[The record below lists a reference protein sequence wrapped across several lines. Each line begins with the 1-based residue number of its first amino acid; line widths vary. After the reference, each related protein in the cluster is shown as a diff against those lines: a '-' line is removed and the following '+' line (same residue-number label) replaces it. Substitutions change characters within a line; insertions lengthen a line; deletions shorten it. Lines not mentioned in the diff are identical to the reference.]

1 MNIFV
6 NTKSLRSSDAKAIE
20 EQTESLLDEYLPKAE
35 ETAAL
40 VVNGKIKCTDFRHQ
54 ECTLSRQELLSFSP
68 QSAHFHHS
76 W

>member
-1 MNIFV
+1 MVLN
-6 NTKSLRSSDAKAIE
+6 DAVIG
-20 EQTESLLDEYLPKAE
+20 
-35 ETAAL
+35 